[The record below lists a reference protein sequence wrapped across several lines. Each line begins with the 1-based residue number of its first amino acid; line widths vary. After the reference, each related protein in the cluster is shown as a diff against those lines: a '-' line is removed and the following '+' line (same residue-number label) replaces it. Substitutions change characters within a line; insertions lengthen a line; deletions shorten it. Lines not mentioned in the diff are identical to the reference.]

1 MTEQIGINLT
11 EVDTEI
17 KMKLDELFGTGI
29 ANIEQTV
36 ASDIPGGTNVWTA
49 TLTNGRKSNLYVM
62 NGTTS
67 GSPIIAA
74 SSSEMTNHS
83 AIYLYVGDQPQFTK
97 GHMYYYNG
105 SSWSDAGMYDNN
117 PVLELVDYPT
127 APLPPGELNVALQ
140 PNKFYNIPATVWTAI
155 NVSLNNSFASN
166 GVMNQCYLRF
176 ITGTTPP
183 TLSFTGIT
191 APEAEVKEN
200 KTYDIFIYHN
210 KDRSQA
216 IAHIWEDGVAIG
228 SGGGGVS
235 ITVEGERAVFG

>member
-67 GSPIIAA
+67 GSPIIVA

-83 AIYLYVGDQPQFTK
+83 AIYLYVGDELHFTK

-105 SSWSDAGMYDNN
+105 TTWTDAGLYDNN
-117 PVLELVDYPT
+117 PVLELLEYPT
-127 APLPPGELNVALQ
+127 SPLPPGELNVALQ
-140 PNKFYNIPATVWTAI
+140 PNKFYYIHSTAWTAI
-155 NVSLNNSFASN
+155 NVSLNSSFASN

-176 ITGTTPP
+176 LTGNNAP

-191 APEAEVKEN
+191 APEIEVQAN
-200 KTYDIFIYHN
+200 KIYDIFVYYN
-210 KDRSQA
+210 KSRSQA
-216 IAHIWEDGVAIG
+216 IAHIWENG
-228 SGGGGVS
+228 SAVGAGGVS